1 MIKNFVYFSEGATI
15 GASLGLSQVNL
26 VLPGYCTGVDET

>member
-15 GASLGLSQVNL
+15 GASLGLGAINV
-26 VLPGYCTGVDET
+26 VLPVSPRET